1 MAYKIAEKGKKK
13 QKYHQRLVYVKK
25 KQYFCMLFCASAR
38 VNTYQVEKTI
48 AHIAMFVPLYGSTR
62 AGGCR

>member
-1 MAYKIAEKGKKK
+1 MAYKVPEKG
-13 QKYHQRLVYVKK
+13 KK

-38 VNTYQVEKTI
+38 VNIHQVEKTV
-48 AHIAMFVPLYGSTR
+48 AHIAMFVPLYGGTR